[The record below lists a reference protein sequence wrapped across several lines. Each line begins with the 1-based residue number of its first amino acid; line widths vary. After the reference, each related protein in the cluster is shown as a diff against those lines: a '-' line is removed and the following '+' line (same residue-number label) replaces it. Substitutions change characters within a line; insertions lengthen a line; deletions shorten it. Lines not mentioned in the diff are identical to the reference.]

1 MDGEADLNTASLDQA
16 LFWAGI
22 YGEILLMEESVM
34 DRIQQL
40 MVAQSPTVRLEVELT
55 NVPVIAS
62 QVARF
67 RQRRDYWEL
76 KITELQ
82 APVHGA

>member
-1 MDGEADLNTASLDQA
+1 MA
-16 LFWAGI
+16 
-22 YGEILLMEESVM
+22 
-34 DRIQQL
+34 
-40 MVAQSPTVRLEVELT
+40 AQSAAVREEVELT

-76 KITELQ
+76 KLAALQ
-82 APVHGA
+82 ALAPGT